1 MIIGCDYGMKLQHL
15 DQASPVR
22 WTKLVL
28 IWMLLLTGSLAWAQD
43 QPNSTQPD
51 PAAGRQR
58 QGERQ
63 ERSEEGP
70 VEERPRGGG
79 QRGGQRG
86 EPRGGGGGG
95 GSRLG
100 GYEEPPPANNIPDHP
115 CDILLGRPTDHS
127 VELRVLQNSN
137 GTGRVRYQVDG
148 GDTWQETSFIAVEAG
163 KPVSVVLDALQPDTA
178 YRYQWSFLEKE
189 SGATYEQVIASFHT
203 QRREGSSF
211 VFSVTADSH
220 LDENSSGE
228 VYLQTLRNALADRPD
243 FHLELGDTF
252 MTGKYVRPELSKG
265 QYLAQR
271 YYLSHLCSHASL
283 FFVLGN
289 HDGESAGRPS
299 MNWATRTRKSLFPN
313 PSPDAFYAGNE
324 AEETENGKPEN
335 YYAWHWGD
343 AQFICLDPYR
353 YTLSRRR
360 GGGQG
365 GGGQRGGPQGN
376 RPPSDQAAPPDK
388 ANASEGNWY
397 WTLGDQQ
404 YQWLK
409 KELIKPAKYRFVFIH
424 HLVGGA
430 VQSQR
435 GGVEVASQWEWGGHN
450 AEGKWEFDRYRPNWD
465 KPIHQMLV
473 DAKVSVVFHGHDHFF
488 AKQEL
493 DGIVYQEVPQPSH
506 ARSGNTRNA
515 QEYGYL
521 AGEFQPSSGFVR
533 VRVAPEGA
541 RIDYVRTYVDGNGP
555 AAGNGEV
562 SFSYVV
568 PPGTS
573 K

>member
-1 MIIGCDYGMKLQHL
+1 MQPSHRRSLPASLFLPLCLQ
-15 DQASPVR
+15 V
-22 WTKLVL
+22 T
-28 IWMLLLTGSLAWAQD
+28 LLLLLLLPSFPAWSQE
-43 QPNSTQPD
+43 NRS
-51 PAAGRQR
+51 QR
-58 QGERQ
+58 
-63 ERSEEGP
+63 EGGQR
-70 VEERPRGGG
+70 EGG
-79 QRGGQRG
+79 QRGA
-86 EPRGGGGGG
+86 GG

-100 GYEEPPPANNIPDHP
+100 GYEKPPPANDIPDHP
-115 CDILLGRPTDHS
+115 YDILLGRPTDRS
-127 VELRVLQNSN
+127 IELRVLQNSS
-137 GTGRVRYQVDG
+137 GQSRVRYQVEG
-148 GDTWQETSFIAVEAG
+148 SQSWLESESVEVEAG
-163 KPVSVVLDALQPDTA
+163 QPVAIVIEPLQPDTA
-178 YRYQWSFLEKE
+178 YRYQWIFADKE
-189 SGATYEQVIASFHT
+189 SGEISEQPIASFHT
-203 QRREGSSF
+203 QRIEGSSY

-252 MTGKYVRPELSKG
+252 MTGKYIRPELSKG

-271 YYLSHLCSHASL
+271 YYLSQLCNHAAL

-299 MNWATRTRKSLFPN
+299 ITWATNTRKSLFPN
-313 PSPDAFYAGNE
+313 PIPGSFYSGNE
-324 AEETENGKPEN
+324 TEEPEVGRPEN

-343 AQFICLDPYR
+343 AQFITLDPYR

-360 GGGQG
+360 GGGGQG
-365 GGGQRGGPQGN
+365 GGGQRGRGGPAGPEGN
-376 RPPSDQAAPPDK
+376 RPPNDQATPRDA
-388 ANASEGNWY
+388 AGASEGNWY
-397 WTLGDQQ
+397 WTLGDTQ

-409 KELIKPAKYRFVFIH
+409 QQLTKPSKYRFVFIH

-435 GGVEVASQWEWGGHN
+435 GGVEVASQWEWGGRN
-450 AEGKWEFDRYRPNWD
+450 AEGKWEFDRYRPQWD
-465 KPIHQMLV
+465 KPIHQLLV

-488 AKQEL
+488 AKQDL

-521 AGEFQPSSGFVR
+521 AGEFQPSSGFLR
-533 VRVAPEGA
+533 VRVAPEAA
-541 RIDYVRTYVDGNGP
+541 RIDYVRTYLDGKEP
-555 AAGNGEV
+555 AARNGEV

-568 PPGTS
+568 PPNTP